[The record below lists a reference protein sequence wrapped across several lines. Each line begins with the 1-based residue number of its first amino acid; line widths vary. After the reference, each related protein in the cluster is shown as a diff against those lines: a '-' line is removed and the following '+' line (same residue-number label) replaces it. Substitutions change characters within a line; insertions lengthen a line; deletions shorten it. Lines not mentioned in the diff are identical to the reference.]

1 MRYNDFN
8 RIVYLFIF
16 FFNLEG
22 IIFVVEEACV
32 FMVSTKALQ
41 STLSLSFSLSLSLS
55 LSDDPFFFQE
65 IKGSASFHKF
75 YS

>member
-1 MRYNDFN
+1 MRYFNDFN

-41 STLSLSFSLSLSLS
+41 STLSLFLSLFLS